1 MAFCPEHPKWDQ
13 NPKFTPL
20 SETTSIP
27 TTFICRVPPPPLPG
41 CLPETRIIVIL
52 NQNLFLTFV
61 SSGKIPGLHEI
72 PCTACHKHQH
82 NNTNRNVH
90 ENADYV
96 SIVKAF
102 SWTIFGYLN
111 FGVLFAVW
119 SFFII
124 GSMSSAMFFHHFLDT
139 FHQGRTNL
147 SWLSRYSNS
156 NVVLLQCPYKLELFE
171 SVGIKFFTGVKNYS
185 LYFMSSC

>member
-1 MAFCPEHPKWDQ
+1 MMAFCPEHPKWDQ

-27 TTFICRVPPPPLPG
+27 TTFICRVPPLPG

-61 SSGKIPGLHEI
+61 SSRKIPGLHEI
-72 PCTACHKHQH
+72 PCTACHKYQH
-82 NNTNRNVH
+82 NNTKRNVH
-90 ENADYV
+90 DNADCV

-111 FGVLFAVW
+111 FGVVLAVW

-124 GSMSSAMFFHHFLDT
+124 GFISAVMFFHHFLDT
-139 FHQGRTNL
+139 FHQGRTTL
-147 SWLSRYSNS
+147 SWLSKYSNS

-171 SVGIKFFTGVKNYS
+171 CVGIKFFTGVKNYS
-185 LYFMSSC
+185 LYSTSSF